1 MRLPDY
7 DDCLVVGRAASL
19 EENQIAEIAKLG
31 TGEAVIS
38 QNNWLEAILAQI
50 DAYKRDDF
58 QGSDEIENQKSI
70 AELRG
75 KVIKKYFEDKK
86 AGIFDFSE
94 MKRILEESNLN
105 RFKKAEYI
113 EYWEGIYKK
122 SPLKNIEFEQVLIS
136 FLSCQNVFDL
146 CDVPKYDEEI
156 DESKYVSD
164 VKKWDKQFCEYIAQY
179 IGTDNRRLVDNITKY
194 LLTYKYEVE
203 KKQKY
208 IKARNI
214 IFK

>member
-1 MRLPDY
+1 
-7 DDCLVVGRAASL
+7 
-19 EENQIAEIAKLG
+19 
-31 TGEAVIS
+31 
-38 QNNWLEAILAQI
+38 
-50 DAYKRDDF
+50 
-58 QGSDEIENQKSI
+58 
-70 AELRG
+70 
-75 KVIKKYFEDKK
+75 
-86 AGIFDFSE
+86 